1 MPTNCA
7 FATVIELPTLND
19 AGFVALQE
27 GRNNA
32 VAAIARMMERK
43 KQRYALAEELFADVA

>member
-1 MPTNCA
+1 MPTNCV
-7 FATVIELPTLND
+7 FATAIELPTLND
-19 AGFVALQE
+19 ANFVALQE

-43 KQRYALAEELFADVA
+43 KQRYALAEELFANVA